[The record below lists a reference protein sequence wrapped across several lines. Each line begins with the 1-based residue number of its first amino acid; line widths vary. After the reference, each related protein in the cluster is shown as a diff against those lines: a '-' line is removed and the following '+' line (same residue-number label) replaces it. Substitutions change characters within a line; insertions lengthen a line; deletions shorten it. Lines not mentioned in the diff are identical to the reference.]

1 MADFLKHKC
10 AVPRNLQ
17 ALAAVPT
24 PETLISPSK
33 EAPTALPYYGFIN
46 HEVGVFVTQSLL
58 RLSGPRSASSST
70 LYLGLTTHSV

>member
-1 MADFLKHKC
+1 VADFLKHKC

-33 EAPTALPYYGFIN
+33 EAPTAVPYYSTN
-46 HEVGVFVTQSLL
+46 YEVDIFVAQSLL
-58 RLSGPRSASSST
+58 RLSGSGWASKSE
-70 LYLGLTTHSV
+70 LYPNPTAHSV